1 MNIKYP
7 IVVIFQELSLKID
20 LDHSNSSTIL
30 PMEYETVIEYVD
42 ETESA
47 KNTNSTKSKSHPK
60 VKRSSFS

>member
-1 MNIKYP
+1 
-7 IVVIFQELSLKID
+7 
-20 LDHSNSSTIL
+20 
-30 PMEYETVIEYVD
+30 MEYETVIEYVD